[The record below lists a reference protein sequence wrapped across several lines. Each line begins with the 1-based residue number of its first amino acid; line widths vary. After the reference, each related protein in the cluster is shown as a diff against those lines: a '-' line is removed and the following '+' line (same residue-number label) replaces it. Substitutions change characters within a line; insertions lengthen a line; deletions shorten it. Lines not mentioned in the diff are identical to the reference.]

1 MRGRFKRWCWII
13 LLSLGL
19 ASLPQGVRAD
29 TVQPP
34 SIRVL
39 LDQGLPQVSFR
50 VIQGGYVLLDEQGK
64 EIARPAVGET
74 WEARVTDGKL
84 FLVRQGQ
91 TLPQTFTGVVE
102 LRPQDEKAFN
112 LFLYQGNRYRGS
124 LKIFLKPEGLAT
136 VNTLDLEQYLYG
148 VVGPE
153 MAVSTGTGEPGLEEA
168 LKAQA
173 VVSRSYALSCLGS
186 GGYYDVTDDTYTQV
200 YRGYE
205 AELVPGADKV
215 KKAVDATRGQVI
227 YYEGKLV
234 KAYFHSNAGGYTE
247 DSENVWSEAF
257 PYLRGV
263 PSPEDEYALR
273 FGGWVSNTYSW
284 SKTLTREEVQGM
296 IKAWLER
303 TGETAEL
310 GDIIDLIPSQER
322 RDGNTPTISGRVT
335 RLEVVGTKGKVTA
348 YRDRIRSVLGLR
360 STLFTLEMD
369 STVTVLD
376 GQGRKNK
383 LNYAGE
389 LKAVG
394 VGGELLNL
402 NGPASEYAVTGA
414 QGTRMVPKMFQRVLI
429 QGRGYGHGLGLSQWG
444 ARGMAAKG
452 FSYRDIIEHYYNQGK
467 YDGKL
472 TIGLYTRN
480 YK

>member
-1 MRGRFKRWCWII
+1 V

-19 ASLPQGVRAD
+19 AALPQGARAD
-29 TVQPP
+29 IVQPP

-39 LDQGLPQVSFR
+39 LDRGLPQVSFQ
-50 VIQGGYVLLDEQGK
+50 VVQGEYLLLDERGG
-64 EIARPAVGET
+64 EIARPAAGET
-74 WEARVTDGKL
+74 WEARAADGKL

-91 TLPQTFTGVVE
+91 TLPQAFTGAVE
-102 LRPQDEKAFN
+102 LRPRDEKKLN
-112 LFLYQGNRYRGS
+112 LFLYNGNRYRGS
-124 LKIFLKPEGLAT
+124 LKIFLQPEGLAT
-136 VNTLDLEQYLYG
+136 VNTLDVEQYLYG
-148 VVGPE
+148 VVGAE

-205 AELVPGADKV
+205 AELVPGADQV

-227 YYEGKLV
+227 YYQGKLV

-247 DSENVWSEAF
+247 DSENVWSEAL

-273 FGGWVSNTYSW
+273 FGGWVASTFAW
-284 SKTLTREEVQGM
+284 TKTLTREEVQGM

-303 TGETAEL
+303 TGQAVEL
-310 GDIIDLIPSQER
+310 GDIIDLVPVRER
-322 RDGNTPTISGRVT
+322 RDGSGPTVSGRVT
-335 RLEVVGTKGKVTA
+335 RLEMVGTKGKAVA
-348 YRDRIRSVLGLR
+348 YRDSIRSVLGLR

-369 STVTVLD
+369 STVSILD
-376 GQGRKNK
+376 GQGSKHG
-383 LNYAGE
+383 LNY
-389 LKAVG
+389 
-394 VGGELLNL
+394 GGDLQALGATGRLLTL
-402 NGPASEYAVTGA
+402 NGSANEYAVLGA
-414 QGTRMVPKMFQRVLI
+414 GGTRVVPKVFQKVLI
-429 QGRGYGHGLGLSQWG
+429 QGRGNGHGLGLSQWG

-452 FSYRDIIEHYYNQGK
+452 FNYRDIIEHYYNQGK

-472 TIGLYTRN
+472 TVGTYR
-480 YK
+480 

>member
-1 MRGRFKRWCWII
+1 M

-19 ASLPQGVRAD
+19 AALPQGARAD

-39 LDQGLPQVSFR
+39 LDRGLSQVSFQ
-50 VIQGGYVLLDEQGK
+50 VVQGEYLLLDERGG
-64 EIARPAVGET
+64 EIARPAAGET
-74 WEARVTDGKL
+74 WEARAADGKL
-84 FLVRQGQ
+84 FLIRQGQ
-91 TLPQTFTGVVE
+91 TLPQAFTGVVE
-102 LRPQDEKAFN
+102 LRPRDEKKLN
-112 LFLYQGNRYRGS
+112 LFLYNGNRYRGS
-124 LKIFLKPEGLAT
+124 LKIFLQPEGLAA
-136 VNTLDLEQYLYG
+136 VNTLDVEQYLYG
-148 VVGPE
+148 VVGAE

-227 YYEGKLV
+227 YYQGKLV

-247 DSENVWSEAF
+247 DSENVWSEAL

-273 FGGWVSNTYSW
+273 FGGWVTSTFAW
-284 SKTLTREEVQGM
+284 TKTLTREEVQGM

-303 TGETAEL
+303 TGQGVEL
-310 GDIIDLIPSQER
+310 GDIIDLVAVRER
-322 RDGNTPTISGRVT
+322 RDGSGPTVSGRVT
-335 RLEVVGTKGKVTA
+335 RLEMVGTKGKAVA
-348 YRDRIRSVLGLR
+348 YRDGIRSVLGLR

-369 STVTVLD
+369 STVSILD
-376 GQGRKNK
+376 GQGSKHV
-383 LNYAGE
+383 LNYSGDLQAIG
-389 LKAVG
+389 ATG
-394 VGGELLNL
+394 HLLTL
-402 NGPASEYAVTGA
+402 NGSANEYAVIGA
-414 QGTRMVPKMFQRVLI
+414 GGTRMVPKIFQKVLI
-429 QGRGYGHGLGLSQWG
+429 QGRGNGHGLGLSQWG

-452 FSYRDIIEHYYNQGK
+452 FNYRDIIEHYYNQGK

-472 TIGLYTRN
+472 TVGN
-480 YK
+480 YR